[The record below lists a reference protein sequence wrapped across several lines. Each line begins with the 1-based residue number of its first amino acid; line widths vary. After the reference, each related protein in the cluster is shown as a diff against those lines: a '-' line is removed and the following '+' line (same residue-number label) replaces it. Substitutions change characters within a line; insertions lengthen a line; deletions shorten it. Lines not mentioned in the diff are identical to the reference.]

1 RARRQSRPRAAR
13 PHRARRQPSAP
24 HRAALRGGARA
35 LRRRRRG
42 RTAGC
47 ALRRRTDLGDD
58 RAAIRPAAVLDQHLD
73 LADDHPVCR
82 RAHAA
87 RRDDRRR
94 RTCAQGGVGECGG
107 QAAGRIEWRRRAAVR
122 GVWTVVIVAQIAL
135 TTMLPVP
142 LLGVG
147 RDFTRKTP
155 AGFPAEQFLTA
166 TLAMDPFDGVAAT
179 TDTVSAVP
187 GARLEERYRQL
198 ADRLRQEPGVLGV
211 TYADQM
217 PVMRH
222 QWGGIWMDPGPAAA
236 HSERC
241 VGGYCGAYVSVDPQ
255 FFEAIGVPVLRGR
268 ALTAA
273 DAEHRTRA
281 VLVNEFFVEQVM
293 GGRNPLGRR
302 LRSSSTPEPTA

>member
-1 RARRQSRPRAAR
+1 
-13 PHRARRQPSAP
+13 
-24 HRAALRGGARA
+24 
-35 LRRRRRG
+35 
-42 RTAGC
+42 
-47 ALRRRTDLGDD
+47 
-58 RAAIRPAAVLDQHLD
+58 
-73 LADDHPVCR
+73 
-82 RAHAA
+82 
-87 RRDDRRR
+87 
-94 RTCAQGGVGECGG
+94 
-107 QAAGRIEWRRRAAVR
+107 
-122 GVWTVVIVAQIAL
+122 
-135 TTMLPVP
+135 MLPVP

-302 LRSSSTPEPTA
+302 LRSSSTPEPTAESWYEIVGVVPDLGVTDNTSDFGRARVFRAALPREMAPLRLAVHVRGDPQAFAPRLRELAHAVDPALRVIDPQPLPRLAQSVSRYWISLLIAFTVVTVTLSLAGVHAVTAS

>member
-1 RARRQSRPRAAR
+1 M
-13 PHRARRQPSAP
+13 
-24 HRAALRGGARA
+24 
-35 LRRRRRG
+35 
-42 RTAGC
+42 
-47 ALRRRTDLGDD
+47 
-58 RAAIRPAAVLDQHLD
+58 
-73 LADDHPVCR
+73 
-82 RAHAA
+82 
-87 RRDDRRR
+87 
-94 RTCAQGGVGECGG
+94 
-107 QAAGRIEWRRRAAVR
+107 
-122 GVWTVVIVAQIAL
+122 VIVAQIAL

-281 VLVNEFFVEQVM
+281 VLVNELFVEQVM

-302 LRSSSTPEPTA
+302 LRSSSTPEPTAESWYEIVGVVPDLGVTDNTSDFGRARVFRAALPREMAPLRLAVHVRGDPQAFAPRLRELAHAVDPALRVIDPQPLPRLAQSVSRYWISLLIAFTVVTVTLSLAGVHAVTAS